1 MFEFLN
7 EMKKYCELILFT
19 AATKEYA
26 DIILDSLEINQRY
39 FDYRLYRQH
48 TSFHG
53 ITLVKDLSWLGRDLN
68 KILIIDNI
76 PENFKLQK
84 ENGLHIKTWTGDIN
98 DEELKYLLIILSKLF
113 QSKVNDI
120 FPYLKNIRENYYKNN
135 SYCGSLETEL
145 F

>member
-26 DIILDSLEINQRY
+26 DIIIDSLEINQRY

-53 ITLVKDLSWLGRDLN
+53 ITLVKDISWLGRELN
-68 KILIIDNI
+68 KIVIIDNI
-76 PENFKLQK
+76 SENFKLQNA
-84 ENGLHIKTWTGDIN
+84 NGLHIKTWTGDIF
-98 DEELKYLLIILSKLF
+98 DEELKYLLTILSKLF
-113 QSKVNDI
+113 KSNTNNI
-120 FPYLKNIRENYYKNN
+120 IPYLKIIKENYNKNN
-135 SYCGSLETEL
+135 SYIGNIEFNC
-145 F
+145 

>member
-26 DIILDSLEINQRY
+26 DIILDSLEINQKY

-76 PENFKLQK
+76 SENFKLQN

-113 QSKVNDI
+113 KSKVNDI
-120 FPYLKNIRENYYKNN
+120 FTYLKKIKENYYKNN
-135 SYCGSLETEL
+135 SYCGSLETEI